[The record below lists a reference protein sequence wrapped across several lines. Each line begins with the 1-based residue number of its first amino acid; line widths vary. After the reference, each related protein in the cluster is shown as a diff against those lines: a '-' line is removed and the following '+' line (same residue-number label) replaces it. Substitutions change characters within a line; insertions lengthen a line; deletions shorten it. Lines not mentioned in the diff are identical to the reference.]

1 LAEESSA
8 RAALILIGSGYSKV
22 NPLLGGFN
30 AWVEAG
36 YPVESGK

>member
-8 RAALILIGSGYSKV
+8 RAALNLVVNGYKNV
-22 NPLLGGFN
+22 TPILGGFN

>member
-1 LAEESSA
+1 MAEESSA
-8 RAALILIGSGYSKV
+8 RAALILMQDGFANVTPI
-22 NPLLGGFN
+22 LGGFN